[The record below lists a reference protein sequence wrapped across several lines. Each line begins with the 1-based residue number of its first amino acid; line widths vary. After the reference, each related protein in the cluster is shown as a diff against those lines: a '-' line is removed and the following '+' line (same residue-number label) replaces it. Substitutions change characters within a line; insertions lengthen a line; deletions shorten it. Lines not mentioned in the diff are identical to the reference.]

1 MPAANKTPGPEL
13 KCQKVVWTMQVVS
26 EIDHLLSKQAMN
38 LKNEEAASLR
48 RFKQKLTDVS
58 VL

>member
-1 MPAANKTPGPEL
+1 
-13 KCQKVVWTMQVVS
+13 MQVVS

>member
-1 MPAANKTPGPEL
+1 
-13 KCQKVVWTMQVVS
+13 MQVVS

-58 VL
+58 VLWGKGLGGGSL